1 MLNRRGWYLLG
12 VCAVIG
18 AGLYTLT
25 HWNPPCKRTETR
37 EVETLGA
44 GRLAHGLRKHQYQV
58 CVER

>member
-1 MLNRRGWYLLG
+1 MLNKRGWYLLG

-18 AGLYTLT
+18 AGFYTLT

-37 EVETLGA
+37 VFEHLGA
-44 GRLAHGLRKHQYQV
+44 GRLSHGLHKRQYQV